1 MASDPTLGE
10 IPPHW
15 EFTTLGEICKRGGG
29 NIQTGPFGSQLH
41 AADYVAV
48 GVPSIMPV
56 NIGENRLIEQDIARI
71 TEADANRLGK
81 HRVIAGDIIYSRRG
95 DVERRALVRPAQEG
109 WFCGTGCLKVRLGK
123 GVIEPEFA
131 SHYLGHPSVRQWI
144 VRHAV
149 GATMPNL
156 NTAIM
161 EAIPFVIPPL
171 AEQNA
176 IAAVLGA
183 LDDKIELNRRM
194 NATLE
199 AMARA
204 LFQSWFVDFDPVRQN
219 MDAKPAPCPIPEAEN
234 GTWFTYAIECQGG
247 SVYIGQADNLRRRW
261 KQHVDGKGAEW
272 TKTHP
277 PVALV
282 FWETHDSLEAAVA
295 REAKLK
301 SGSGREWLKRK
312 ITERTSVRLPAGQAG
327 AKLDGRPPAALDPA
341 TAALFPDSFQDSSL
355 GPIPHGW
362 EVYPLSE
369 KIQLLSGG
377 TPKTSEPTYWDGDIP
392 WYSVRDAPSETD
404 VWVIHTDKHVT
415 KLGIANSAAQIF
427 PEKTTI
433 ISARGTV
440 GKLALTAVP
449 MAMNQSCYGVRGIT
463 GYGDYFTYYSLREA
477 TAQLQQRTHGTVFD
491 TITTETF
498 KTLDCIFP
506 TPQITAAF
514 DKLVEPLLGQI
525 TANLHQSRTLAT
537 LRDTLLPK
545 LLSGS

>member
-1 MASDPTLGE
+1 MAGEWRDVALEDVADELTVGYVGPMASEYVDDGIPFLRSLNVDPLRINKNDLKFIT
-10 IPPHW
+10 P
-15 EFTTLGEICKRGGG
+15 EFHSRIRKSRLTPGDVVIVR
-29 NIQTGPFGSQLH
+29 TGKPGACS
-41 AADYVAV
+41 V
-48 GVPSIMPV
+48 VP
-56 NIGENRLIEQDIARI
+56 EWL
-71 TEADANRLGK
+71 ADANCS
-81 HRVIAGDIIYSRRG
+81 D
-95 DVERRALVRPAQEG
+95 LV
-109 WFCGTGCLKVRLGK
+109 
-123 GVIEPEFA
+123 
-131 SHYLGHPSVRQWI
+131 I
-144 VRHAV
+144 VRCGPQLDNRFLAYYVNTVACDHVAAHLV
-149 GATMPNL
+149 GAVQQHFNVGSARTLRLNL
-156 NTAIM
+156 
-161 EAIPFVIPPL
+161 PPL
-171 AEQNA
+171 AEQKA

-204 LFQSWFVDFDPVRQN
+204 LFQSWFVDFDPVR
-219 MDAKPAPCPIPEAEN
+219 
-234 GTWFTYAIECQGG
+234 
-247 SVYIGQADNLRRRW
+247 
-261 KQHVDGKGAEW
+261 
-272 TKTHP
+272 
-277 PVALV
+277 
-282 FWETHDSLEAAVA
+282 
-295 REAKLK
+295 
-301 SGSGREWLKRK
+301 
-312 ITERTSVRLPAGQAG
+312 
-327 AKLDGRPPAALDPA
+327 AKLDGLPPAALDPA
-341 TAALFPDSFQDSSL
+341 TAALFPDSFVETAL
-355 GPIPHGW
+355 GHIPHGW
-362 EVYPLSE
+362 EVCPLSE

-415 KLGIANSAAQIF
+415 KLGIANSAAQVF

-506 TPQITAAF
+506 TPKITAAF

-525 TANLHQSRTLAT
+525 RANLHQSRTLAT

-545 LLSGS
+545 LLSGELSVAETLTT